1 MKETSALIILAVDS
15 SSRAAS
21 AALWKDGDLL
31 GEQFLNTRLTH
42 SQTLLPL
49 VDQLLRSTE
58 TTPAQ
63 PDCFAVSVGPGS
75 FTGLR
80 IGIAAA
86 KGLAFAA
93 GKPCAPVSTLEGL
106 AYNLLA
112 HDGLICPV
120 MDARCQQVYTAL
132 FSCREGR
139 LTRLWEDQAISLAQ
153 LGEELA
159 RRREP
164 TLLVG
169 DGARLCR
176 SFLGEGCPH
185 VGVAPAHLLH
195 QRASSV
201 AMAAAALAE
210 AGGLCTAGELAPV
223 YLRLPQAEREL
234 LARQAAQQATNPAT
248 GR

>member
-1 MKETSALIILAVDS
+1 MIILAVDS

-58 TTPAQ
+58 TAPDQ

-106 AYNLLA
+106 ACNLLA

-132 FSCREGR
+132 FSCKGGR

-234 LARQAAQQATNPAT
+234 LARQAVQQATNPAT